1 VLHTN
6 RTLKKIPPE
15 EKGILTEPESFL
27 FIDVPTDWLPDHRPV
42 GLLGVRVR
50 PRACHWGACPLGVIL
65 AFSSPRVSRKVSFQP
80 GFAEELQV
88 ELLTEFCFDTKAP
101 APRTSPSG
109 PPKTKEKRA
118 LLVVQ
123 RDLPRCT
130 EYGGVRTTK
139 CQVVA
144 RTHDKKK

>member
-1 VLHTN
+1 MVV
-6 RTLKKIPPE
+6 
-15 EKGILTEPESFL
+15 
-27 FIDVPTDWLPDHRPV
+27 DVPTDWLPDRRPV

-50 PRACHWGACPLGVIL
+50 PRTCHWGACPLGVIL

-80 GFAEELQV
+80 GFAEKLQF
-88 ELLTEFCFDTKAP
+88 ELLLEYFFDTNAP

-123 RDLPRCT
+123 SDLPRCT
-130 EYGGVRTTK
+130 EYGVRTTK

-144 RTHDKKK
+144 RTIRRNSGGFSVHSLRAQSPGTRS